1 MRLAA
6 AQSMGQ
12 LNKCLVRAGAKVTS
26 GPSCRT
32 TILGMKVVGLA
43 SGPASPTAWE
53 RTGVAGDASHRDF
66 LDAWLGTAQ
75 SPSGVPTSPAGLGY
89 RGEILGT
96 NHSASGWRGAGL
108 GDLVE
113 AGDSGID
120 NEDDED
126 KNEDEDEDDED
137 ENGDDDDDDDDDDG
151 DDEDEDDEDEDDD
164 DGDDDTTVILASLYR
179 SFASACRPLNTSSQE
194 GGAKDPAAAKV
205 CMGIGTMYERPS
217 AALVSTRRRWYTDG
231 CVHEAGA
238 KSIFAHM
245 LRTDSNGAFRVSAS
259 SCVYTKVGLDKPF
272 LITSEEAWL
281 ANLSIALKIR
291 W

>member
-1 MRLAA
+1 
-6 AQSMGQ
+6 
-12 LNKCLVRAGAKVTS
+12 
-26 GPSCRT
+26 
-32 TILGMKVVGLA
+32 MKVVGLA
-43 SGPASPTAWE
+43 SGPATAHASPTAWE

-89 RGEILGT
+89 RGEILGA
-96 NHSASGWRGAGL
+96 NQSASGWRGAGL

-113 AGDSGID
+113 VGDSGI
-120 NEDDED
+120 NNDDED
-126 KNEDEDEDDED
+126 KND
-137 ENGDDDDDDDDDDG
+137 
-151 DDEDEDDEDEDDD
+151 DEDDD
-164 DGDDDTTVILASLYR
+164 DGDDTTVILSSLYR

-194 GGAKDPAAAKV
+194 GGAKVPAAAKV
-205 CMGIGTMYERPS
+205 CMGIGTMYERPN

>member
-6 AQSMGQ
+6 AQSIGQ

-32 TILGMKVVGLA
+32 TIFGTKVVGLA
-43 SGPASPTAWE
+43 SGPATAHASLPAWE
-53 RTGVAGDASHRDF
+53 RTGVAGTASHRDF
-66 LDAWLGTAQ
+66 LGAWIGTAQ
-75 SPSGVPTSPAGLGY
+75 SLSGVPTSPAGLGY
-89 RGEILGT
+89 RGEIRGT

-137 ENGDDDDDDDDDDG
+137 ENGDGDDDDDDDDDN
-151 DDEDEDDEDEDDD
+151 DDDDEDEDDD
-164 DGDDDTTVILASLYR
+164 DDGDGGNDDDTTVIFASLYR

-194 GGAKDPAAAKV
+194 GGAKVPAAARV
-205 CMGIGTMYERPS
+205 CMGIGTVYDRPN
-217 AALVSTRRRWYTDG
+217 AALVSTRRR
-231 CVHEAGA
+231 
-238 KSIFAHM
+238 
-245 LRTDSNGAFRVSAS
+245 
-259 SCVYTKVGLDKPF
+259 
-272 LITSEEAWL
+272 
-281 ANLSIALKIR
+281 
-291 W
+291 

>member
-43 SGPASPTAWE
+43 SGPATAHASPTAWE

-89 RGEILGT
+89 RGEILGA
-96 NHSASGWRGAGL
+96 NQSASGWRGAGL

-113 AGDSGID
+113 AGDSGI
-120 NEDDED
+120 NNDDED
-126 KNEDEDEDDED
+126 KN
-137 ENGDDDDDDDDDDG
+137 
-151 DDEDEDDEDEDDD
+151 DDEDEDDEDEDG
-164 DGDDDTTVILASLYR
+164 DGSDDDDTTVILASLYR

-194 GGAKDPAAAKV
+194 GGAKVPAAARV
-205 CMGIGTMYERPS
+205 CMGIGTVYDRPN

-272 LITSEEAWL
+272 LITSEEAWF

>member
-12 LNKCLVRAGAKVTS
+12 LNRCLVRAGAKVTS

-43 SGPASPTAWE
+43 SGPATAHASPTAWE

-89 RGEILGT
+89 RGEILGA
-96 NHSASGWRGAGL
+96 NQSASGWRGAGL

-113 AGDSGID
+113 AGDSGI
-120 NEDDED
+120 NNDDED
-126 KNEDEDEDDED
+126 KN
-137 ENGDDDDDDDDDDG
+137 
-151 DDEDEDDEDEDDD
+151 DDEDEDDEDEDGDGSDDD

-194 GGAKDPAAAKV
+194 GGAKVPAAAKV
-205 CMGIGTMYERPS
+205 CMGIGTMYERPN

-272 LITSEEAWL
+272 LITSEEAWF